1 MFESSNIADVIYA
14 AKDDLDIADD
24 LIRSYLP
31 FIKAKTSDII
41 KKSVDDNTEELSIA
55 MLGFHEAIRTYDKFK
70 GNFLKYAQTVMK
82 SRIIDHNRK
91 ELRHQGHISLDI
103 PLKKDDDLLLSDTI
117 SDDKDHSEEILMRS
131 ATKEEIIE
139 LNEEMKNY
147 YISLKDV
154 ADNCPKQERT
164 FKTLKNVIEQI
175 KDDIDILDELLNTR
189 RLPIAK
195 ILAKV
200 KVERKLLERHRKYLI
215 AMLIIYTN
223 GYEMIRGHLRH
234 IKKEASK

>member
-1 MFESSNIADVIYA
+1 M
-14 AKDDLDIADD
+14 
-24 LIRSYLP
+24 
-31 FIKAKTSDII
+31 
-41 KKSVDDNTEELSIA
+41 
-55 MLGFHEAIRTYDKFK
+55 
-70 GNFLKYAQTVMK
+70 
-82 SRIIDHNRK
+82 
-91 ELRHQGHISLDI
+91 
-103 PLKKDDDLLLSDTI
+103 
-117 SDDKDHSEEILMRS
+117 
-131 ATKEEIIE
+131 
-139 LNEEMKNY
+139 
-147 YISLKDV
+147 
-154 ADNCPKQERT
+154 
-164 FKTLKNVIEQI
+164 KNVIEQI